1 MTEVQTPSA
10 REVISAQLLGQPYQ
24 ISCTSEESELLHRA
38 VRLLQDRLSEAS
50 VRMEKGVLK
59 ERMLLMVALNL
70 AADFLKAAQE
80 LDVLELHLRRLVDIG
95 RGAE

>member
-1 MTEVQTPSA
+1 MTEAQTPAS

-24 ISCTSEESELLHRA
+24 ISCTAEEKELLHRA
-38 VRLLQDRLSEAS
+38 VRLLQERLGEAS
-50 VRMEKGVLK
+50 LRMEKGVLR

-70 AADFLKAAQE
+70 AADFLKTGQD
-80 LDVLELHLRRLVDIG
+80 LDAIESRLRRLVDIS